1 MRKSRSNKKQAGG
14 GLGAGWGFQP
24 STQDQII
31 SNPIVATPI
40 GNCREVAPS
49 MRPGFLVGGVT
60 PRGLPGM
67 SGGKRKNRK
76 SKKVNRKASRKS
88 KKATRKASR
97 KYNQLGGRYGFD
109 ADIASVIGG
118 TPSTSGYAPISSI
131 PCEASRQTIPDSGAA
146 NNLNSRA
153 SYLWS
158 GPNPGQGQMGGAVTG
173 APLEAAYSL
182 QTPSNQVPITWPNH
196 GAASGSPSEMVP
208 TSRYSVNSEPP
219 ITTSAGTNVSIN
231 TPINYPQMNPACL
244 KTGGGKK
251 SKKSRRHQS
260 KKAIRKSNKKNKK

>member
-1 MRKSRSNKKQAGG
+1 MRKSRCKRNQRGG
-14 GLGAGWGFQP
+14 GLGGGWGFP
-24 STQDQII
+24 SNQSPITTI
-31 SNPIVATPI
+31 SNPLIADPI
-40 GNCREVAPS
+40 GNCREAV
-49 MRPGFLVGGVT
+49 RPGLVSVT

-67 SGGKRKNRK
+67 SGGKRRK
-76 SKKVNRKASRKS
+76 HRKGSKKHRKTHRKG
-88 KKATRKASR
+88 TRKFRQS
-97 KYNQLGGRYGFD
+97 GGRYGFD
-109 ADIASVIGG
+109 ASIASVIGG
-118 TPSTSGYAPISSI
+118 TPSTSGYAPITQV

-146 NNLNSRA
+146 NTLNSRA

-158 GPNPGQGQMGGAVTG
+158 GPNPGVGQMGGA
-173 APLEAAYSL
+173 APLDSAFSL

-219 ITTSAGTNVSIN
+219 ITTAAGTNVSIN

-251 SKKSRRHQS
+251 SRKHKKSKKGSRRH
-260 KKAIRKSNKKNKK
+260 

>member
-1 MRKSRSNKKQAGG
+1 MRKSRCKRNQRGG
-14 GLGAGWGFQP
+14 GLGGGWGFP
-24 STQDQII
+24 TTLGGSHLINNEII
-31 SNPIVATPI
+31 ASPI
-40 GNCREVAPS
+40 GNCREAI
-49 MRPGFLVGGVT
+49 RPGLVSVT

-67 SGGKRKNRK
+67 SGGKRRNRK
-76 SKKVNRKASRKS
+76 GSKKQRKNYRKG
-88 KKATRKASR
+88 TRKFRQS
-97 KYNQLGGRYGFD
+97 GGRYGFD
-109 ADIASVIGG
+109 AGLASVIGG
-118 TPSTSGYAPISSI
+118 TPSTSGYAPITSI

-158 GPNPGQGQMGGAVTG
+158 GPNPGVGQMGGA
-173 APLEAAYSL
+173 APLDSAFSL

-219 ITTSAGTNVSIN
+219 ITTAAGTNVSVN

-244 KTGGGKK
+244 KTGGGSRRKKHK
-251 SKKSRRHQS
+251 SKKHHKRRH
-260 KKAIRKSNKKNKK
+260 

>member
-1 MRKSRSNKKQAGG
+1 MGKKHQKGG
-14 GLGAGWGFQP
+14 GLGAGWGFEP

-31 SNPIVATPI
+31 NNPTVATPI

-67 SGGKRKNRK
+67 SGGRRRK
-76 SKKVNRKASRKS
+76 SKKNYRKK
-88 KKATRKASR
+88 TRKHR
-97 KYNQLGGRYGFD
+97 KGNRRTRRYQQAGGRYGFD
-109 ADIASVIGG
+109 ATDAALYGG

-131 PCEASRQTIPDSGAA
+131 PCEASRQAVPDSGAA
-146 NNLNSRA
+146 NTLNSRA

-158 GPNPGQGQMGGAVTG
+158 GPNPGQGQMGGAVVTG
-173 APLEAAYSL
+173 SPLDTAYSV

-208 TSRYSVNSEPP
+208 TARYSVNSDPP
-219 ITTSAGTNVSIN
+219 ITTAAGTNLSIN

-244 KTGGGKK
+244 KTGGGKRRR
-251 SKKSRRHQS
+251 SRRHRH
-260 KKAIRKSNKKNKK
+260 KKGSRRH

>member
-1 MRKSRSNKKQAGG
+1 MRKSRCKRNQGGG
-14 GLGAGWGFQP
+14 GLGGGWGFTP

-67 SGGKRKNRK
+67 SGGRRYKGKG
-76 SKKVNRKASRKS
+76 SRKS
-88 KKATRKASR
+88 KKSKRGTR
-97 KYNQLGGRYGFD
+97 KYNQAGGRYGFD
-109 ADIASVIGG
+109 ATDASLYGG
-118 TPSTSGYAPISSI
+118 TPSTSGYAPVSSI
-131 PCEASRQTIPDSGAA
+131 PCEASRQTVPDSGAA
-146 NNLNSRA
+146 NTLNSRA

-158 GPNPGQGQMGGAVTG
+158 GPNPGVGQMGGGVSG
-173 APLEAAYSL
+173 APLDTAYSV

-219 ITTSAGTNVSIN
+219 ITTAAGTNLSIN

-244 KTGGGKK
+244 KTGGGQRSKSKGKKSRKHKSKK
-251 SKKSRRHQS
+251 SKKSKKGSRRH
-260 KKAIRKSNKKNKK
+260 